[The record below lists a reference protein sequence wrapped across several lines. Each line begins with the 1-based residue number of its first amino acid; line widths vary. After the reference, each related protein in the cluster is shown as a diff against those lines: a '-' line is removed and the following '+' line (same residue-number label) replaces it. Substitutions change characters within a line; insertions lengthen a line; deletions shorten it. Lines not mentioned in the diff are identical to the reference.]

1 MSAEVAAA
9 KAVVAVA
16 SDKRGRI
23 AIVTILCLVR
33 LIEGE
38 IPIDKFLL
46 YRYNKYKI
54 ITLLKGDKYL
64 YVLLL
69 RSLF

>member
-23 AIVTILCLVR
+23 AIVTILCSVR

-54 ITLLKGDKYL
+54 IT
-64 YVLLL
+64 
-69 RSLF
+69 